1 MSLVG
6 FLSSKT
12 LQIYFSTSAFLTRG
26 SPSVSFEFFLWN
38 KRKSYCKQCFINVR
52 HEECGGGN
60 FEGHIYSVER
70 MYGINI
76 FLISRLD
83 LLVQPCFPYPMGRR
97 FQWKESPLV
106 YTAEHTLK
114 KDFRLPL
121 WQHNSLQ
128 FYMVQSRKC
137 LSAIHLQLKNS
148 LFSIGFRSLD
158 IEIRL
163 CNIFAFFGLK

>member
-97 FQWKESPLV
+97 FQWKESPLI
-106 YTAEHTLK
+106 YTAVQAPEYRKVRFQNILLK
-114 KDFRLPL
+114 KTSGYLCDNIILCSFIWFRVGSVCQQYICNWRILCSPL
-121 WQHNSLQ
+121 DSDL
-128 FYMVQSRKC
+128 
-137 LSAIHLQLKNS
+137 
-148 LFSIGFRSLD
+148 
-158 IEIRL
+158 
-163 CNIFAFFGLK
+163 